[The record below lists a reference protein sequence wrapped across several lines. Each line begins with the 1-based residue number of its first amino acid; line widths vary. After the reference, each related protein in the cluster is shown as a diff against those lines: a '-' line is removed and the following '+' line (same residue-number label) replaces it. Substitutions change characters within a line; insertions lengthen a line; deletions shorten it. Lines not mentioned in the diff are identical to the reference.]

1 MSTVVAP
8 SKKQAFD
15 SSIRLPINE
24 IVVQLRDLLGAK
36 LVAYVAGVSETRA
49 VRAWAEGSR
58 EPNPTTES
66 VLRHAHRVSFQIVQ
80 SEGEAVVPVWFQG
93 MNPHLGDK
101 SPARVLREGDFEQE
115 APRVLAAADDFVG
128 A

>member
-1 MSTVVAP
+1 MSALLTP
-8 SKKQAFD
+8 NKKQAFD
-15 SSIRLPINE
+15 SSIRLSIDV
-24 IVVQLRDLLGAK
+24 IVAQLRDLLGAK
-36 LVAYVAGVSETRA
+36 LVAYIAGASETRA

-58 EPNPTTES
+58 KPNPTTES
-66 VLRHAHRVSFQIVQ
+66 VLRHAHRVGFQIAR
-80 SEGEAVVPVWFQG
+80 SEGEEVVPVWFQG